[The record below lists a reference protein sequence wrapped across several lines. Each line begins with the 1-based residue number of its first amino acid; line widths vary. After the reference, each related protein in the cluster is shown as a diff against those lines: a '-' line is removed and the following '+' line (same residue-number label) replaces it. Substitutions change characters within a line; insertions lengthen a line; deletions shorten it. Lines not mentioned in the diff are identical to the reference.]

1 VADISCKGLLPQ
13 LTDLLHALTESHELL
28 LSKVQSVRLG
38 HMNVVHSASSDS
50 PYSPFLAF
58 VDPRPSALVDTKTG
72 TTVNAHRASP
82 IEEIVEIKPSMEPSR
97 LVPCGSDVSAD
108 FVAAGAQ
115 LTHPGTPGPSA
126 ESTYVVKLRHDMD
139 AAIPVPTSTPESPV
153 DVRPDPMGAESE
165 DRNYNFFDEL
175 DAKLADLEMPES
187 GSEED

>member
-1 VADISCKGLLPQ
+1 LLPQ

-38 HMNVVHSASSDS
+38 HKNVVHSASSDS
-50 PYSPFLAF
+50 PHSPFLAF

-82 IEEIVEIKPSMEPSR
+82 IEEIVEIKPSTQPSR
-97 LVPCGSDVSAD
+97 RAPCGSDVSAD